1 MKLSM
6 LAMSAALSLHV
17 ASTGALAQ
25 AALQQDKQQPTR
37 PATPA
42 PAPAAPPEME
52 DVMKAVI
59 DAGTPGREHKLLDPM
74 AGVWDVKSSFWMDP
88 GAPPM
93 EMNGKSTNEWIM
105 GGRFL
110 KMTYTGQFMGE
121 PFEGMGLTGFNNI
134 SGQFETL
141 WLDNMGTGIMTGF
154 GSVSADGKTFTFHSE
169 YDDPMSGSRK
179 KTREVVV
186 IDSNDQ
192 HTMMSYEILPNGGEQ
207 KTMKLVYTRAKK

>member
-1 MKLSM
+1 MMKLSM
-6 LAMSAALSLHV
+6 FALGAALTLQV
-17 ASTGALAQ
+17 ASSGALAQ
-25 AALQQDKQQPTR
+25 AALQDTKQPSK

-42 PAPAAPPEME
+42 PAAAAQPEME
-52 DVMKAVI
+52 DMMKAVME
-59 DAGTPGREHKLLDPM
+59 AGTPGKEHKLLDPM
-74 AGVWDVKSSFWMDP
+74 AGKWTVKAAFWMDP

-93 EMNGKSTNEWIM
+93 EMDAKATNEWIM

-110 KMTYTGQFMGE
+110 KMSYAGEFMGA

-179 KTREVVV
+179 KTREVIV
-186 IDSNDQ
+186 IDSKDQ
-192 HTMMSYEILPNGGEQ
+192 HTMMSYEILPDGAEQ
-207 KTMKLVYTRAKK
+207 KTMKLVYTRAKD